1 MKSVEYW
8 SKMAMDRLD
17 RSKIKN
23 ENDLR
28 KTLKE
33 LNVKLQTEE
42 ERNKLRND
50 ELLNLYIQFERAT
63 NLNALKKIWNIFY
76 GINNWLLLLI
86 KP

>member
-1 MKSVEYW
+1 
-8 SKMAMDRLD
+8 MAMDRLD

-28 KTLKE
+28 KTLNE

-50 ELLNLYIQFERAT
+50 E
-63 NLNALKKIWNIFY
+63 
-76 GINNWLLLLI
+76 
-86 KP
+86 P

>member
-1 MKSVEYW
+1 MT
-8 SKMAMDRLD
+8 MDRLD

-28 KTLKE
+28 KTLNE

-63 NLNALKKIWNIFY
+63 NLNALKKI
-76 GINNWLLLLI
+76 
-86 KP
+86 

>member
-1 MKSVEYW
+1 
-8 SKMAMDRLD
+8 MAMDRLD

-63 NLNALKKIWNIFY
+63 NLNALK
-76 GINNWLLLLI
+76 
-86 KP
+86 

>member
-1 MKSVEYW
+1 
-8 SKMAMDRLD
+8 MAMDRLD

-28 KTLKE
+28 KTLNE

-63 NLNALKKIWNIFY
+63 NLNALKKI
-76 GINNWLLLLI
+76 
-86 KP
+86 

>member
-1 MKSVEYW
+1 
-8 SKMAMDRLD
+8 MAMDRLD

-50 ELLNLYIQFERAT
+50 EL
-63 NLNALKKIWNIFY
+63 
-76 GINNWLLLLI
+76 
-86 KP
+86 

>member
-1 MKSVEYW
+1 
-8 SKMAMDRLD
+8 MAMDRLD

-28 KTLKE
+28 KTLNE

-63 NLNALKKIWNIFY
+63 NLNALK
-76 GINNWLLLLI
+76 
-86 KP
+86 

>member
-1 MKSVEYW
+1 
-8 SKMAMDRLD
+8 MAMDRLD

-23 ENDLR
+23 GNGLR
-28 KTLKE
+28 KALNE

-63 NLNALKKIWNIFY
+63 NLNTLKKI
-76 GINNWLLLLI
+76 
-86 KP
+86 

>member
-1 MKSVEYW
+1 
-8 SKMAMDRLD
+8 MAMDRLD

-28 KTLKE
+28 KALNE

-63 NLNALKKIWNIFY
+63 NLNALKKI
-76 GINNWLLLLI
+76 
-86 KP
+86 

>member
-23 ENDLR
+23 GNGLR
-28 KTLKE
+28 KALNE

-63 NLNALKKIWNIFY
+63 NLNALKKFEIYFME
-76 GINNWLLLLI
+76 LI
-86 KP
+86 IGCYCL

>member
-28 KTLKE
+28 KTLNE

-50 ELLNLYIQFERAT
+50 ELLNLYIQFEKAT

>member
-28 KTLKE
+28 KTF
-33 LNVKLQTEE
+33 N
-42 ERNKLRND
+42 
-50 ELLNLYIQFERAT
+50 
-63 NLNALKKIWNIFY
+63 
-76 GINNWLLLLI
+76 
-86 KP
+86 

>member
-28 KTLKE
+28 KTLNE